1 MELWNL
7 KKGSFVMEIKNIC
20 VVGGG
25 RMGRQIALNAAIYGY
40 GASVYDVAPA
50 VLEDVKK
57 WADEYLAGRI
67 AKGKLTEE
75 QVAHIKSIFRV
86 ESDLAKA
93 CEGVDCVI
101 EAVVEFEVVKHKLF
115 QQLDKV
121 VGKDVI
127 LATNSSYM
135 VSSIFAKD
143 VSNPSRLCNMHFYN
157 PALVMKFVEIVQG
170 PHTSEET
177 ARAAY
182 EFCQKTG
189 KKPIWQKK
197 EIPGFAGNFLIA
209 GLYDRA
215 KYLVQNGY
223 CTYQDVDIAMEEG
236 FNHPMGPFRLND
248 LTGVNLAF
256 DMMKAEYERTG
267 KKPDMYDIYE
277 DLVKRGRIG
286 RSVGHGFYDY
296 E

>member
-1 MELWNL
+1 MKIN
-7 KKGSFVMEIKNIC
+7 NIC
-20 VVGGG
+20 VIGGG

-40 GASVYDVAPA
+40 GAAVYDLSSE
-50 VLEDVKK
+50 VLDNVRT
-57 WADEYLAGRI
+57 WADEYLAGRV
-67 AKGKLTEE
+67 AKGRMTEE
-75 QVAHIKSIFRV
+75 NVAQIKSLFRV
-86 ESDLAKA
+86 ENDLARA
-93 CEGVDCVI
+93 CEGADCVI
-101 EAVVEFEVVKHKLF
+101 EAVVEVEEVKHQLF
-115 QQLDKV
+115 RQLDGI

-135 VSSIFAKD
+135 VSSTFAGD

-157 PALVMKFVEIVQG
+157 PALVMKFVEVVQG
-170 PHTSEET
+170 PHCSDET
-177 ARAAY
+177 AKAAY
-182 EFCQKTG
+182 DFCTQTG

-215 KYLVQNGY
+215 RYLVQNGY
-223 CTYQDVDIAMEEG
+223 CSYQDVDIAMEEG

-256 DMMKAEYERTG
+256 DMMKAQYKQSG
-267 KKPDMYDIYE
+267 VKPDMYDIYE
-277 DLVKRGRIG
+277 DLVKQGRFG

-296 E
+296 Q

>member
-1 MELWNL
+1 
-7 KKGSFVMEIKNIC
+7 MEINNIC

-40 GASVYDVAPA
+40 AATVYDVSPEVRDSVRA
-50 VLEDVKK
+50 
-57 WADEYLAGRI
+57 WANEYLAGRV
-67 AKGKLTEE
+67 AKGRMTEDHVN
-75 QVAHIKSIFRV
+75 QIKSLFRV
-86 ESDLAKA
+86 EDDLVCA
-93 CEGVDCVI
+93 CEGADCVI
-101 EAVVEFEVVKHKLF
+101 EAIVEIEEVKHKLF
-115 QQLDKV
+115 QQLDSI

-135 VSSIFAKD
+135 VSSIFAGD

-157 PALVMKFVEIVQG
+157 PALVMKFVEVVQG
-170 PHTSEET
+170 SHCSDET
-177 ARAAY
+177 AKAVY
-182 EFCQKTG
+182 DFCTQTG

-215 KYLVQNGY
+215 RYLVQNGY
-223 CTYQDVDIAMEEG
+223 CSFQDVDIAMEEG

-256 DMMKAEYERTG
+256 DMMKAQYEQSG
-267 KKPDMYDIYE
+267 VKPDMYDVYE
-277 DLVKRGRIG
+277 DLVKRGRFG

-296 E
+296 Q

>member
-1 MELWNL
+1 
-7 KKGSFVMEIKNIC
+7 MEIKNIC

-40 GASVYDVAPA
+40 GAAVYDVNAA

-57 WADEYLAGRI
+57 WAGEYLAGRV
-67 AKGKLTEE
+67 AKGKLTAE
-75 QVAHIKSIFRV
+75 QAEKVKSLFRV
-86 ESDLAKA
+86 ESDLARA
-93 CEGVDCVI
+93 CEGADCVI
-101 EAVVEFEVVKHKLF
+101 EAVVEIEDVKHKLF
-115 QQLDKV
+115 QQLDGI

-127 LATNSSYM
+127 LCTNSSYM
-135 VSSIFAKD
+135 VSSLFAKD

-157 PALVMKFVEIVQG
+157 PALVMKFVEVVQG
-170 PHTSEET
+170 EHCSDET
-177 ARAAY
+177 AQAAY
-182 EFCQKTG
+182 DFCVNTG

-209 GLYDRA
+209 GLYERA

-223 CTYQDVDIAMEEG
+223 CSFQDVDIAMEEG
-236 FNHPMGPFRLND
+236 FHHPMGPFRLND
-248 LTGVNLAF
+248 LTGINLTF
-256 DMMKAEYERTG
+256 DLMKAQYEATG
-267 KKPDMYDIYE
+267 EKPDMYDVYE
-277 DLVKRGRIG
+277 DLVKRGRFG

>member
-1 MELWNL
+1 
-7 KKGSFVMEIKNIC
+7 MEIKNIC

-25 RMGRQIALNAAIYGY
+25 RMGRQIALNAAVHGY
-40 GASVYDVAPA
+40 SASVYDVAPA

-57 WADEYLAGRI
+57 WSEEYLAGRV
-67 AKGKLTEE
+67 AKGRLTQEEVE
-75 QVAHIKSIFRV
+75 QVKSLFRV
-86 ESDLAKA
+86 ESDLSKA

-101 EAVVEFEVVKHKLF
+101 EAVVEIEQVKHDLF
-115 QQLDKV
+115 KQLDSV

-135 VSSIFAKD
+135 VSSIFAGD

-170 PHTSEET
+170 PHCSEET
-177 ARAAY
+177 AKAAY
-182 EFCQKTG
+182 DFCTNTG

-209 GLYDRA
+209 GLYERA
-215 KYLVQNGY
+215 QYLVENGY
-223 CTYQDVDIAMEEG
+223 CSFQDVDIAMEEG

-248 LTGVNLAF
+248 LTGVNLSF
-256 DMMKAEYERTG
+256 DMMKAQYEKTG
-267 KKPDMYDIYE
+267 KKPNMYDVYE
-277 DLVKRGRIG
+277 DLVKRGRYG

-296 E
+296 V

>member
-1 MELWNL
+1 
-7 KKGSFVMEIKNIC
+7 MEIKNIC

-40 GASVYDVAPA
+40 GASVYDLAPA
-50 VLEDVKK
+50 VCEDVVK

-67 AKGKLTEE
+67 AKGRLTEE
-75 QVAHIKSIFRV
+75 QVAKVKSLFRV
-86 ESDLAKA
+86 ETDLAKA

-101 EAVVEFEVVKHKLF
+101 EAVVEIEEVKHNLF
-115 QQLDKV
+115 KQISDV
-121 VGKDVI
+121 VGEDVI
-127 LATNSSYM
+127 ICTNSSYM
-135 VSSIFAKD
+135 VSSIFAGD
-143 VSNPSRLCNMHFYN
+143 VKNPSRLCNMHFYN
-157 PALVMKFVEIVQG
+157 PALVMKFVEVVQG

-209 GLYDRA
+209 GLHERA
-215 KYLVQNGY
+215 QYLVENGY

-236 FNHPMGPFRLND
+236 FNHPMGPFRLTD

-256 DMMKAEYERTG
+256 DMKKAEYERTG
-267 KKPDMYDIYE
+267 KKPMMYDVYE
-277 DLVKRGRIG
+277 DLVKRGRFG
-286 RSVGHGFYDY
+286 RITGHGFYDY